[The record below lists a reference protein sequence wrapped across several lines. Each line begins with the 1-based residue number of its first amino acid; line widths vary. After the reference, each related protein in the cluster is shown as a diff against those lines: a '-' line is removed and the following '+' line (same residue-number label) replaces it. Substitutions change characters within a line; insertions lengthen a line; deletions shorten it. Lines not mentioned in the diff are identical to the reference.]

1 MAEAD
6 PLKEYNRK
14 RDFTRTKEP
23 AGKRTRKSGNS
34 FIVQKHDATRLHYDF
49 RLEVDGVLKSW
60 AVTRGP
66 SLDPADKRLAV
77 RTEDHPLSYASFE
90 GTIPKGEYGGGT
102 VMLWDEGSW
111 GPVPGKSAKDLAKG
125 HLHFI
130 LHGKRMKGEWLLIR
144 LKPRPGEGKRE
155 NWLLRKIDD
164 AYAGPAEDLVGR
176 ELTSIK
182 TGRTMGEIAANA
194 PAISLKGKRGKAF
207 DAAMDQAKRA
217 TPVQPSAKRRQEK
230 APPFQ
235 APQLATLVDAVPT
248 GNGWLHEIK
257 YDGYRTLVSVSGSR
271 VQLFTRT
278 GLDWTDRF
286 APLAKEIGGMNLPPM
301 LIDGEVVAL
310 GGGTEIR
317 TFPHCSRC

>member
-1 MAEAD
+1 MTYAEAD

-23 AGKRTRKSGNS
+23 AGKRTRTSGNS

-111 GPVPGKSAKDLAKG
+111 EPVPGKSAKDLEKG

-130 LHGKRMKGEWLLIR
+130 LHGQRMKGEWLLIR
-144 LKPRPGEGKRE
+144 LKPRPG
-155 NWLLRKIDD
+155 D
-164 AYAGPAEDLVGR
+164 GR
-176 ELTSIK
+176 
-182 TGRTMGEIAANA
+182 GRIGSSARSTM
-194 PAISLKGKRGKAF
+194 PML
-207 DAAMDQAKRA
+207 
-217 TPVQPSAKRRQEK
+217 
-230 APPFQ
+230 APPRI
-235 APQLATLVDAVPT
+235 
-248 GNGWLHEIK
+248 W
-257 YDGYRTLVSVSGSR
+257 SG
-271 VQLFTRT
+271 V
-278 GLDWTDRF
+278 
-286 APLAKEIGGMNLPPM
+286 N
-301 LIDGEVVAL
+301 
-310 GGGTEIR
+310 
-317 TFPHCSRC
+317 